1 MDDVNTKR
9 RYHSPR
15 RQAQSLAT
23 RAAIIDS
30 ARRMFAEQGYAA
42 ISMNALAQDAE
53 VAVQTIYS
61 TFGSKRGI
69 LIALLDTIEEQ
80 AELSQHMAD
89 LAAAT
94 DPREQLRHITRFH
107 QELFERGAD
116 VIQTALAAGNT
127 DADLAEP
134 AHEGNRRRRATAE
147 QLIHG
152 WAAAGVLR
160 PNLGAEKAVDILW
173 AMTSEEQ
180 YLLLVIGCGW
190 TSDDYEAWLF
200 TTLAFLLF
208 GDRVDSHTI
217 S

>member
-42 ISMNALAQDAE
+42 TSMNALAQDAD

-69 LIALLDTIEEQ
+69 LTALLDTIEEQ
-80 AELSQHMAD
+80 AELSHHMRD
-89 LAAAT
+89 LSTAT

-107 QELFERGAD
+107 QQLFE
-116 VIQTALAAGNT
+116 
-127 DADLAEP
+127 
-134 AHEGNRRRRATAE
+134 
-147 QLIHG
+147 
-152 WAAAGVLR
+152 
-160 PNLGAEKAVDILW
+160 LGAARP
-173 AMTSEEQ
+173 TSTPPTIRAQ
-180 YLLLVIGCGW
+180 
-190 TSDDYEAWLF
+190 T
-200 TTLAFLLF
+200 
-208 GDRVDSHTI
+208 DRKSVV
-217 S
+217 